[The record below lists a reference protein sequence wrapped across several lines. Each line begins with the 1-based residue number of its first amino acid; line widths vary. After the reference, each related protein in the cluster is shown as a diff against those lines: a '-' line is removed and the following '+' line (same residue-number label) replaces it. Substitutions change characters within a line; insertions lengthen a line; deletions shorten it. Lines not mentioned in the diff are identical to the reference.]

1 MHATDLGLSSRPR
14 QAKSVSDVGDLI
26 GDRYRIEGLIREDA
40 STSTVSARHLA
51 LEERV
56 FVQVLRPEL
65 RFDKRCTVQYMKA
78 IKSLARIKTD
88 HVERVLDVG
97 VALFLGPFLVMEDLE
112 GSTLAEVLRAEGPLP
127 LPRAVDYVLQA
138 CKGLAMAHAA
148 GIVHGQLHTSRLLLA
163 RRGAF
168 ETLKVIDFP
177 TLGVA
182 PAERELAGA
191 PPRSQRGYLAPEVIR
206 GAAPIDARADV
217 WSLGAVLFELVS
229 GRPAL
234 TSPAGPVE
242 LAHDDAALSPALRR
256 IIARCLQPDPAQRF
270 GDVDA
275 LAAELLPLTTLNEVF
290 RGSLTG
296 SFSRQMMLAAA
307 AQARAEAR
315 VERSAPPRRH
325 AWHARLAR
333 LHFPLPELH
342 WQARWRALEQT
353 WQQLAPEG
361 PTLPQALMGAGGA
374 LLIGLAC
381 AGLGLVRLVPPP
393 GSRAPASTVMSA
405 AVRPDPVPDI
415 PAALPPAELA
425 PVESAQPGAL
435 ETGDP
440 GPAAVAP
447 PRRAS
452 TAAKHRRPQKSRAAR
467 HHQ

>member
-14 QAKSVSDVGDLI
+14 QAKEVSDIGALI
-26 GDRYRIEGLIREDA
+26 GDRYRIDGLIREDA

-56 FVQVLRPEL
+56 FVQVLRPEP
-65 RFDKRCTVQYMKA
+65 RFDKRRTVQYLQA

-88 HVERVLDVG
+88 HVVRVLDVG
-97 VALFLGPFLVMEDLE
+97 VALFLGPFMVMEDLE

-138 CKGLAMAHAA
+138 CKGLAMAHAV
-148 GIVHGQLHTSRLLLA
+148 GIVHGQLDASRLLLA

-182 PAERELAGA
+182 PAER
-191 PPRSQRGYLAPEVIR
+191 GYLAPEVIG
-206 GAAPIDARADV
+206 GAAPVGARADV

-234 TSPAGPVE
+234 TPAAASTE

-256 IIARCLQPDPAQRF
+256 IIARCLQPDPALRF
-270 GDVDA
+270 ADVDE

-296 SFSRQMMLAAA
+296 SFSRQMVMAAA
-307 AQARAEAR
+307 AQARAEATL
-315 VERSAPPRRH
+315 ERSAPSRTR
-325 AWHARLAR
+325 AWRAALAR
-333 LHFPLPELH
+333 LRSHLPELA
-342 WQARWRALEQT
+342 WQARWQALEQT
-353 WQQLAPEG
+353 WKQIAPEG
-361 PTLPQALMGAGGA
+361 PTLQGALTGAGGA

-381 AGLGLVRLVPPP
+381 AGLGHVRLVPPP
-393 GSRAPASTVMSA
+393 SARAAALTVT
-405 AVRPDPVPDI
+405 
-415 PAALPPAELA
+415 PAALQPIALPELPSEPAPEDAA
-425 PVESAQPGAL
+425 PVESAGASAVGAPGA
-435 ETGDP
+435 DQ
-440 GPAAVAP
+440 AAVEP
-447 PRRAS
+447 PKRAS
-452 TAAKHRRPQKSRAAR
+452 AAAKHRRHQKVRSTRR
-467 HHQ
+467 HQ